1 MTDSTKCLLV
11 SCSPGTGLLS
21 YGALF
26 AQAELAERDFTADRG
41 EVIVISTGAVE
52 GKVDVV
58 SAQERKAA
66 EDKNRHKCASPTS
79 AALTTSPAPVLCVS
93 MYATRLYFS
102 AISSQWVLARRPNP
116 MTIVVD

>member
-1 MTDSTKCLLV
+1 MLPWNGIAQLWS
-11 SCSPGTGLLS
+11 
-21 YGALF
+21 LF

-66 EDKNRHKCASPTS
+66 EDKNRHKYASLIS
-79 AALTTSPAPVLCVS
+79 AALMTSPAPVLCIS
-93 MYATRLYFS
+93 MYATRLNLS
-102 AISSQWVLARRPNP
+102 AASSQWVLARRPNP
-116 MTIVVD
+116 VNVVVG